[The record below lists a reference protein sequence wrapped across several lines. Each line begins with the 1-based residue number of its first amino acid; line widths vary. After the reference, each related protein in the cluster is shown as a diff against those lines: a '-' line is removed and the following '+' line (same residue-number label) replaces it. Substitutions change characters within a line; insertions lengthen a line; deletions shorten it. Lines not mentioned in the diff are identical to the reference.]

1 MDEIKE
7 RYGLASDRIREIAG
21 ESGNRFIDAFR
32 NIAEH
37 YVKIF
42 KLADLLAKPEKIFK
56 TDEKKIRALYD
67 DLYRNIMPENYDTA
81 YENPSYAVKKLGQ
94 KTGKLIGLLA
104 TDAYSA
110 TGYAAVSDY
119 ERMTLQMEL
128 FIEIYCIYA
137 EKLSEIKDEKLA
149 EDTAFRISKAEIK
162 AYMQDNTCYMTKKRF
177 ENYLPVDGILGRV
190 IDADHKDLRYLY
202 LYGEYITENEI
213 KTATYM
219 NSMKEAEVKKM
230 ADTLTDGYIRGF
242 KTMNSILKEDGT
254 VLIAYPIGFER
265 MIRFVVK
272 RLEKMGMKVTTRISP
287 LRSRTGRSLGVMPL
301 NLNSQFIYDHRND
314 YAFYFD
320 KKSVALDKEATTAF
334 CEEHKELLRKF
345 NGPMLVESFG
355 EPDFNPVNKK
365 EVLKLT
371 KAQKTAELVMHRD
384 MGMIMNKYMP
394 DEESSFAIIAYPVP
408 SIGKDFEKIF
418 AETVKINTLDNDEY
432 TCIQQL
438 IIDELDKGYACRVK
452 GCNGNKTDI
461 KVMLWKL
468 KDPKKET
475 IFENCTADVN
485 IPVGEVFTS
494 PVLKGTNGTLHVT
507 SVFLN
512 GLEYKD
518 LKLEFKDGCIA
529 GYTCGNFKTEAE
541 NKEFLKER
549 LLHEHEFLPLGEFA
563 IGTNTIAYVMG
574 RKYGIQG
581 KLPILIAEK
590 TGPHFAV
597 GDTCYS
603 YSEDKKVYN
612 PDGKEIVARENE
624 YSALRD
630 SKPEKAYFNC
640 HTDITIPYNELG
652 EITSLR
658 SDGTEFTIMK
668 NGKFVVP
675 GTEKLNEALKGLE

>member
-1 MDEIKE
+1 
-7 RYGLASDRIREIAG
+7 
-21 ESGNRFIDAFR
+21 
-32 NIAEH
+32 
-37 YVKIF
+37 
-42 KLADLLAKPEKIFK
+42 
-56 TDEKKIRALYD
+56 
-67 DLYRNIMPENYDTA
+67 
-81 YENPSYAVKKLGQ
+81 
-94 KTGKLIGLLA
+94 
-104 TDAYSA
+104 
-110 TGYAAVSDY
+110 
-119 ERMTLQMEL
+119 
-128 FIEIYCIYA
+128 
-137 EKLSEIKDEKLA
+137 
-149 EDTAFRISKAEIK
+149 
-162 AYMQDNTCYMTKKRF
+162 
-177 ENYLPVDGILGRV
+177 
-190 IDADHKDLRYLY
+190 
-202 LYGEYITENEI
+202 
-213 KTATYM
+213 
-219 NSMKEAEVKKM
+219 
-230 ADTLTDGYIRGF
+230 
-242 KTMNSILKEDGT
+242 
-254 VLIAYPIGFER
+254 
-265 MIRFVVK
+265 
-272 RLEKMGMKVTTRISP
+272 
-287 LRSRTGRSLGVMPL
+287 
-301 NLNSQFIYDHRND
+301 
-314 YAFYFD
+314 
-320 KKSVALDKEATTAF
+320 
-334 CEEHKELLRKF
+334 
-345 NGPMLVESFG
+345 
-355 EPDFNPVNKK
+355 
-365 EVLKLT
+365 
-371 KAQKTAELVMHRD
+371 
-384 MGMIMNKYMP
+384 MIMNKYMP